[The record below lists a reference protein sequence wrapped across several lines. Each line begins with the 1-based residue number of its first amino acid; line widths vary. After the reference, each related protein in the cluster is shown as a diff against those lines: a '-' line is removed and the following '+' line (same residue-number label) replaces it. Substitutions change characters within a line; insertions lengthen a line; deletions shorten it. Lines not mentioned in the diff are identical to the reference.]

1 MKIDTAVLGTVH
13 FGGDSV
19 AQIEGC
25 RTIVFMCKNGK
36 SWSFDG
42 VYFIPHLT
50 TNILNVG
57 QLDEIGYKIDID
69 TGVIKIREPGG
80 VLLAKVKQEENRLYL
95 LHLKFTQPTCLA
107 VHGHSDE
114 VAWHWHECFGHTNMA
129 TLRKLELEIGQVGQ
143 LREVCQV
150 RKQ

>member
-1 MKIDTAVLGTVH
+1 MKIDTAVLSTVH

-129 TLRKLELEIGQVGQ
+129 ALRKLELEIGQVGQ
-143 LREVCQV
+143 LREACQV

>member
-1 MKIDTAVLGTVH
+1 MKIDTTVLGTVH
-13 FGGDSV
+13 FGGDSA

-80 VLLAKVKQEENRLYL
+80 VLLAKVKQEENRL
-95 LHLKFTQPTCLA
+95 
-107 VHGHSDE
+107 
-114 VAWHWHECFGHTNMA
+114 
-129 TLRKLELEIGQVGQ
+129 
-143 LREVCQV
+143 
-150 RKQ
+150 